1 MTSELSAQFEAL
13 ARTLRASTVR
23 VHDERGRGS
32 GSGVAWD
39 AGGLVITNAHV
50 VRGRTATVEFGT
62 NGRAEADVVR
72 RDDARDLAALRLRK
86 PAAELA
92 PAAVRDSATLVA
104 GELVVAVGNPMG
116 FVGAVTAGLV
126 QRCNARWVVADV
138 RLAPG
143 NSGGPLA
150 DTAGRVVGINSMI
163 AGGLALAV
171 PSAAVREFLGVA
183 TPRRRIGVT
192 LAPVAAVAGARR
204 IPALLVTGIEAGSP
218 AERAGLVLGDTI
230 VGSEHGPVRDVERF
244 AASLARGA
252 ALDVLR
258 AGRSLRIVLPPVPGE
273 DMRAA

>member
-1 MTSELSAQFEAL
+1 MTAELSAQFEAL

-32 GSGVAWD
+32 GSGLVWD
-39 AGGLVITNAHV
+39 TGGLVITNAHV
-50 VRGRTATVEFGT
+50 VRGRTATLEFGA

-86 PAAELA
+86 PAAELV
-92 PAAVRDSATLVA
+92 PAAVRDSATLVP

-192 LAPVAAVAGARR
+192 LAPVAAVAGTRR

-230 VGSEHGPVRDVERF
+230 VGNERGPVHDVERF

-273 DMRAA
+273 DTRAA

>member
-1 MTSELSAQFEAL
+1 MTAELSAQFEAL

-32 GSGVAWD
+32 GSGLVWD
-39 AGGLVITNAHV
+39 TGGLVITNAHV
-50 VRGRTATVEFGT
+50 VRGRTATLEFGA

-86 PAAELA
+86 PAAELV
-92 PAAVRDSATLVA
+92 PAAVRDSATLVP

-192 LAPVAAVAGARR
+192 LAPVAAVAGTRR

-230 VGSEHGPVRDVERF
+230 VGNERGPVRDVERF

-273 DMRAA
+273 DTRAA

>member
-1 MTSELSAQFEAL
+1 MTAELSAQFEAL
-13 ARTLRASTVR
+13 ARTVRASTVQ

-32 GSGVAWD
+32 GSGLVWD
-39 AGGLVITNAHV
+39 SGGLVITNAHV
-50 VRGRTATVEFGT
+50 VRGRTATVAFGT
-62 NGRAEADVVR
+62 NERAEADVVR

-86 PAAELA
+86 PAAELV
-92 PAAVRDSATLVA
+92 PAAVRDSATVVP

-171 PSAAVREFLGVA
+171 PSAAVRDFLGVA

-192 LAPVAAVAGARR
+192 LAPVAAVAGTRR

-230 VGSEHGPVRDVERF
+230 VGSERGPVRDVERF
-244 AASLARGA
+244 AASLAGGA

-258 AGRSLRIVLPPVPGE
+258 AGRSLRVVLPPVPGE
-273 DMRAA
+273 DTRAA